1 MKRQPILFSTGRFID
16 LNCMK
21 RILSLWGIYDMHK
34 RACFQST
41 AFGDRPAYVDTS
53 VPFQERKKYNVWL
66 FIKTVAKRCMS
77 LHHIEE
83 ITFRCCIHPQI
94 DFADSATHTWM
105 NRQWKKAR
113 LARLKNGNRDHH
125 LCLPA
130 VVDLSCRMTVGK
142 QALKIVI
149 VI

>member
-53 VPFQERKKYNVWL
+53 VPFQERTNTMCDYLLKLWLKDACHFITLKKLHSDVAFTHKSTL
-66 FIKTVAKRCMS
+66 LTV
-77 LHHIEE
+77 
-83 ITFRCCIHPQI
+83 Q
-94 DFADSATHTWM
+94 HT
-105 NRQWKKAR
+105 RE
-113 LARLKNGNRDHH
+113 
-125 LCLPA
+125 
-130 VVDLSCRMTVGK
+130 
-142 QALKIVI
+142 
-149 VI
+149 

>member
-34 RACFQST
+34 RAWFKST

-53 VPFQERKKYNVWL
+53 VPFQERTNTMCDYLLKLWLKDACHFITLKKLHSDVAFTHKSTL
-66 FIKTVAKRCMS
+66 LTVQHTR
-77 LHHIEE
+77 EW
-83 ITFRCCIHPQI
+83 I
-94 DFADSATHTWM
+94 DNERKHV
-105 NRQWKKAR
+105 
-113 LARLKNGNRDHH
+113 ARLKNGNRDHH

-142 QALKIVI
+142 QALKIVM

>member
-53 VPFQERKKYNVWL
+53 VPFQERTNTMCDYFSVPHPMKKQGFSYPFL
-66 FIKTVAKRCMS
+66 DIPRGFYTP
-77 LHHIEE
+77 
-83 ITFRCCIHPQI
+83 F
-94 DFADSATHTWM
+94 
-105 NRQWKKAR
+105 
-113 LARLKNGNRDHH
+113 
-125 LCLPA
+125 
-130 VVDLSCRMTVGK
+130 
-142 QALKIVI
+142 
-149 VI
+149 